1 MIGIAISV
9 SIKILQKGESAID
22 AITKK
27 ILTAGSIMAVNFLVS
42 VLLKDN
48 KLMILST
55 VVSWSE
61 GPLSLRSRKR
71 FYLTFF
77 KDLHQSRTSVW
88 FEIRWLEA
96 TKTSHLSSSLLL
108 KKQPSHWKRAM
119 HLISKSEAKKLLSC
133 IRRQNKTM
141 NFLPAHTT
149 SNAEAWG
156 HADKQKYQK
165 THQIITSGR
174 DKCKLRRRKSAHL

>member
-9 SIKILQKGESAID
+9 SIKILPKEENAID
-22 AITKK
+22 AIIKK
-27 ILTAGSIMAVNFLVS
+27 IPTAGSIMAVNSLVL
-42 VLLKDN
+42 VLQKDN

-61 GPLSLRSRKR
+61 GPLSLRSKKR
-71 FYLTFF
+71 SYWTFF
-77 KDLHQSRTSVW
+77 KGLRPSRTSVW

-108 KKQPSHWKRAM
+108 KKQLSHWKKAM
-119 HLISKSEAKKLLSC
+119 HLISKSEAKKLQLC
-133 IRRQNKTM
+133 IRKQSKTM
-141 NFLPAHTT
+141 NFSPAHTT
-149 SNAEAWG
+149 SNVEAWG

-174 DKCKLRRRKSAHL
+174 DKCKLRRRKSAHW